1 MNAARME
8 WLRSKKSIENAL
20 TEIQKSINNIKE
32 RTEKEKELLSDK
44 ERSAETST
52 NLFSLIKYMVDENR
66 RTTMILKS
74 IQENMARLESGIRDT
89 YYEEDV
95 EDQQQNVVRGAREVP
110 ISWLDAEILKNVQV
124 LGMACADDIKKRMN
138 YKGRN
143 AASVRLN
150 RLYRLGV
157 LERYQLGRKVYYK
170 YDAGKAS
177 NTLIVSP
184 PQ

>member
-1 MNAARME
+1 
-8 WLRSKKSIENAL
+8 
-20 TEIQKSINNIKE
+20 
-32 RTEKEKELLSDK
+32 
-44 ERSAETST
+44 
-52 NLFSLIKYMVDENR
+52 
-66 RTTMILKS
+66 
-74 IQENMARLESGIRDT
+74 MARLESGIRDT
-89 YYEEDV
+89 YYEDEEV
-95 EDQQQNVVRGAREVP
+95 EDQKNVFRGAREVP

-150 RLYRLGV
+150 RLYRQGV
-157 LERYQLGRKVYYK
+157 LDRYQLGRKVYYK

-177 NTLIVSP
+177 DTLIVSP